1 MGDKQVLS
9 DEARRNF
16 RALLNEVEHQDVHV
30 TILRYRTPA
39 AVIVPVDWYEQAQ
52 QALKGDQS

>member
-16 RALLNEVEHQDVHV
+16 RALLNDVEHDDAHV
-30 TILRYRTPA
+30 TILRYATPA
-39 AVIVPVDWYEQAQ
+39 AVLVPVEWYERAQ
-52 QALKGDQS
+52 QALKGEKS

>member
-16 RALLNEVEHQDVHV
+16 RALLNDVEHGDAHV
-30 TILRYRTPA
+30 TILRYGTPA
-39 AVIVPVDWYEQAQ
+39 VVVVPVDWYEQVK
-52 QALKGDQS
+52 ALAGEERS

>member
-16 RALLNEVEHQDVHV
+16 RALLNDVEHDDAHV
-30 TILRYRTPA
+30 TILRYQTPA
-39 AVIVPVDWYEQAQ
+39 AVIVPVEWYEQAQ
-52 QALKGDQS
+52 QALKGDLS